1 MATQGG
7 TRGHPSRRGQEAAP
21 QDEVGDIF
29 LRRIKLICPSGKSAT
44 ARVFAC
50 PAPFAKIFLFFRSQI
65 TSMFSPSRSAEGR
78 WPSSRTLGRDAV
90 DAAAPARLRR
100 SQGGISVSDSRAR
113 RRTVL
118 LRTVKSCGPDAS
130 KVGVKLVEVL
140 RTRPGGQSL
149 NPPMTVPKKPDR
161 RGEHEISRKTI
172 ACGNAGRSRCD
183 RGDYSCAF
191 YPCTRGCGCI
201 GHPAF
206 PTPSFG
212 RRINA
217 QPGRIAPREC
227 GVASPFAI
235 HSFLAA
241 PWIASLALAMTTN
254 ISCLG
259 CLKIETLAV
268 H

>member
-1 MATQGG
+1 
-7 TRGHPSRRGQEAAP
+7 
-21 QDEVGDIF
+21 
-29 LRRIKLICPSGKSAT
+29 
-44 ARVFAC
+44 
-50 PAPFAKIFLFFRSQI
+50 
-65 TSMFSPSRSAEGR
+65 MFSPSRPAEGR

-227 GVASPFAI
+227 GVASPFVTACDKCEAFAQGSTPVRRIPPSGEGGCDEAI
-235 HSFLAA
+235 PHSSS
-241 PWIASLALAMTTN
+241 PRKRGSSIP
-254 ISCLG
+254 
-259 CLKIETLAV
+259 ETPVGKSTGRGVLDRPAIGERKRRRPSDGYAGR
-268 H
+268 